1 MRRAL
6 LAIPLL
12 SVAVLAGEPV
22 EPTLALRTT
31 IRKALKEGRTAE
43 ALEALKTM
51 VGFPGGIYPFEEPW
65 IRAALKDDPAFQ
77 QLEKAYERDYPP
89 VVHSQLAFT
98 VTDRDLIPEGL
109 AFDPVDRLLYMGSM
123 PTHSILRLTLDGKA
137 STFVAP
143 GQDGLA
149 EVIGIRVDAKRRTL
163 WAASLSD
170 KETGVLA
177 FDLAT
182 GRLLRKATLPRE
194 GHLLNDLVVTP
205 AGDVVVTDSDGSTLY
220 RLPAGG
226 SALEPLPVADAL
238 AQRDRHLAGRL
249 DPLRRGGGDRHPAG
263 RPRLA
268 AGRAPRAPGPPE
280 PARHRRP
287 LRPRPRARRRPQLA
301 LRQPGRALPPEPR
314 RHEGRARRRPRAPRP
329 ALRPP
334 HHRRHRRRLVLLHGQ
349 PPGGSLQVGRDRPG
363 PADRA
368 DSDAADEAVSS
379 RTPAFEA
386 APGSSTSFGCRLQR
400 C

>member
-22 EPTLALRTT
+22 EPTLGLRTT

-43 ALEALKTM
+43 ALEALRAM

-77 QLEKAYERDYPP
+77 QLEKAYARDYPP

-123 PTHSILRLTLDGKA
+123 PSHSILRLTLDGKA
-137 STFVAP
+137 STFVPP

-149 EVIGIRVDAKRRTL
+149 EVIGIRVDPKRRTL

-182 GRLLRKATLPRE
+182 GRLRSKATLPRE

-205 AGDVVVTDSDGSTLY
+205 GGDVVVTDSEGSTLH

-226 SALEPLPVADAL
+226 STLEPLPVAMRWPNGIAISPDGTTLFVAEVETGILRVEL
-238 AQRDRHLAGRL
+238 ASLQAAPLERPARL
-249 DPLRRGGGDRHPAG
+249 SLLGIDGLY
-263 RPRLA
+263 
-268 AGRAPRAPGPPE
+268 
-280 PARHRRP
+280 ARHRELVAVHNWHFAGQVVRYRLNPTGTKVERVDVLERRDPRFVLPTTGAIVDDWFYFMANPQVDRFKSGAIVTGPP
-287 LRPRPRARRRPQLA
+287 LAPIQM
-301 LRQPGRALPPEPR
+301 LRTKL
-314 RHEGRARRRPRAPRP
+314 
-329 ALRPP
+329 
-334 HHRRHRRRLVLLHGQ
+334 
-349 PPGGSLQVGRDRPG
+349 
-363 PADRA
+363 
-368 DSDAADEAVSS
+368 
-379 RTPAFEA
+379 
-386 APGSSTSFGCRLQR
+386 
-400 C
+400 